1 LIDRVNLHEVRSAPI
16 KYGPQA
22 APLKKIFIWH
32 QRHLKTHIGVTSP
45 EKEVTMSLLE
55 HWPDLLTVQEAAEI
69 LRADPAQVGDFIKAK
84 KISCTEIAGKT
95 LIPRQYLENFIVKS
109 CKVCYNEGVEISTP
123 APDSQET
130 PHLDNCKA
138 DCTPFQGEIEMA
150 KITRTVTING
160 VKHWIR
166 ASTEQEYADKL
177 LKLVGPQSAPS
188 AVPEPSKH
196 LFADYALTWFETY
209 SKPNIEI
216 ATATTYKRQL
226 TCHIL
231 PPFEGLAVE
240 DITTDDVQRLFNG
253 MTGAKTS
260 KDKTKMVLNQILDA
274 AVEDGIITKSPLRS
288 KRIKITG
295 KASQPT
301 APYTV
306 EQMRFLVQHIG
317 DIQDPMDRAYL
328 AIQALHPL
336 RLEEV
341 LGLQGADIDPENGAI
356 HICRA
361 VTHPTR
367 NQPEIKD
374 TKTRSSTRTIGLS
387 ALAVPY
393 LPQTQAGE
401 FVFGGKRP
409 LSYTQVRK
417 MCNRIKRDTGFSEN
431 ITPIRFRT
439 TVLTDLYDQ
448 TKDIKLA
455 QAAAGHTTSAMTLR
469 YYVKGRET
477 ISKAA
482 AVVDRAYSA

>member
-1 LIDRVNLHEVRSAPI
+1 MN
-16 KYGPQA
+16 
-22 APLKKIFIWH
+22 
-32 QRHLKTHIGVTSP
+32 
-45 EKEVTMSLLE
+45 LLE
-55 HWPDLLTVQEAAEI
+55 NRPELLTVQEAAEI
-69 LRADPAQVGDFIKAK
+69 LRADPAAVESYIDSGEIKHA
-84 KISCTEIAGKT
+84 EIAGKT
-95 LIPRQYLENFIVKS
+95 LIPKRFLEDFIAKS
-109 CKVCYNEGVEISTP
+109 CERCYNEGVEICPS
-123 APDSQET
+123 APDSQDAQ
-130 PHLDNCKA
+130 HLDNCIELSY
-138 DCTPFQGEIEMA
+138 TPLKGEFEMA
-150 KITRTVTING
+150 KITRTITFNG

-177 LKLVGPQSAPS
+177 LKLVGTQTA
-188 AVPEPSKH
+188 APEPVKH
-196 LFADYALTWFETY
+196 LFADYAMTWFETY
-209 SKPNIEI
+209 SKPNIETV
-216 ATATTYKRQL
+216 TATTYRRQL

-231 PPFEGLAVE
+231 PAFEGLAIE

-274 AVEDGIITKSPLRS
+274 AVEDGLITKSPLRS

-295 KASQPT
+295 RASQPT

-306 EQMRFLVQHIG
+306 EQMRYIVQHIE
-317 DIQDPMDRAYL
+317 DIKDPIDRAYMAL
-328 AIQALHPL
+328 QALHPM

-341 LGLQGADIDPENGAI
+341 LGLQAADIDPENGEI

-374 TKTRSSTRTIGLS
+374 TKTQSSARTIGLS

-393 LPQTQAGE
+393 LPQVQAGE
-401 FVFGGKRP
+401 FVFGGKKP

-417 MCNRIKRDTGFSEN
+417 MCNRIKRDIGFSEN

-477 ISKAA
+477 INKAA
-482 AVVDRAYSA
+482 AVVDRTYSA

>member
-1 LIDRVNLHEVRSAPI
+1 MNI
-16 KYGPQA
+16 
-22 APLKKIFIWH
+22 
-32 QRHLKTHIGVTSP
+32 
-45 EKEVTMSLLE
+45 LE
-55 HWPDLLTVQEAAEI
+55 HWPDLLTVQETAEI
-69 LRADPAQVGDFIKAK
+69 LRTDPAQVDSFIKAG
-84 KISCTEIAGKT
+84 KISYAKIAEKI
-95 LIPRQYLENFIVKS
+95 LIPKAFLEDFIEKS
-109 CKVCYNEGVEISTP
+109 CKVCYNKNAETGTP
-123 APDSQET
+123 APISREQ
-130 PHLDNCKA
+130 HLDNCKKP
-138 DCTPFQGEIEMA
+138 DCMPFQEGENEMA
-150 KITRTVTING
+150 KIIRTVTING

-177 LKLVGPQSAPS
+177 LKLMGAQSA
-188 AVPEPSKH
+188 APEPVKH
-196 LFADYALTWFETY
+196 LFADYAMTWFETY
-209 SKPNIEI
+209 SKPNIETV
-216 ATATTYKRQL
+216 TATTYRQQL

-231 PPFEGLAVE
+231 PAFEGLAVE
-240 DITTDDVQRLFNG
+240 DITTDDVQRLFNA

-274 AVEDGIITKSPLRS
+274 AVEDGLIVKSPLKS

-317 DIQDPMDRAYL
+317 DIKDPMDRAYL

-341 LGLQGADIDPENGAI
+341 LGLQAADIDPENGAI

-361 VTHPTR
+361 VTHPDR

-374 TKTRSSTRTIGLS
+374 TKTQSSARTIGLS
-387 ALAVPY
+387 ALAVPH
-393 LPQTQAGE
+393 LPQVKAGE

-409 LSYTQVRK
+409 LSYTQVRR
-417 MCNRIKRDTGFSEN
+417 MCNRIKRDTGFTEN

-477 ISKAA
+477 VSKAA
-482 AVVDRAYSA
+482 AVVDRTYSA

>member
-1 LIDRVNLHEVRSAPI
+1 
-16 KYGPQA
+16 
-22 APLKKIFIWH
+22 
-32 QRHLKTHIGVTSP
+32 
-45 EKEVTMSLLE
+45 MSLLE
-55 HWPDLLTVQEAAEI
+55 HWPDMLTVQEAAEI
-69 LRADPAQVGDFIKAK
+69 LRTDPAAVGSFIRAGE
-84 KISCTEIAGKT
+84 IICIEIAGKS
-95 LIPRQYLENFIVKS
+95 LIPRAFLEDFIAKS
-109 CKVCYNEGVEISTP
+109 CKVCYNENIEKDTP
-123 APDSQET
+123 ALDSQGQQ
-130 PHLDNCKA
+130 HLDNCKKL

-160 VKHWIR
+160 TKHWIR
-166 ASTEQEYADKL
+166 ANTEQEYADKL
-177 LKLVGPQSAPS
+177 LKLVGGSQETA
-188 AVPEPSKH
+188 KGTH
-196 LFADYALTWFETY
+196 LFSDYAMTWFETY
-209 SKPNIEI
+209 SKPNIETV
-216 ATATTYKRQL
+216 TATTYKRQL
-226 TCHIL
+226 TLHLL
-231 PPFEGLAVE
+231 PAFSGLTVE
-240 DITTDDVQRLFNG
+240 DITTDDVQRLFNRMNG
-253 MTGAKTS
+253 SKAT
-260 KDKTKMVLNQILDA
+260 KDKAKMVLNQILDA
-274 AVEDGIITKSPLRS
+274 AVEDGIISKSPLKS

-295 KASQPT
+295 KASQAT
-301 APYTV
+301 VPYSV

-317 DIQDPMDRAYL
+317 DIQDPIDRAYL

-341 LGLQGADIDPENGAI
+341 LGLQGADIDREAMAI
-356 HICRA
+356 HVCRA

-374 TKTRSSTRTIGLS
+374 TKTRSSARTIGLS

-393 LPQTQAGE
+393 LPQIAEDE
-401 FVFGGKRP
+401 FVFGGGSKP

-417 MCNRIKRDTGFSEN
+417 MCDRIKRDTGFTEN

-482 AVVDRAYSA
+482 AVVDRAYSG

>member
-1 LIDRVNLHEVRSAPI
+1 
-16 KYGPQA
+16 
-22 APLKKIFIWH
+22 
-32 QRHLKTHIGVTSP
+32 
-45 EKEVTMSLLE
+45 MSLLK

-69 LRADPAQVGDFIKAK
+69 LRADPAQVGDFIRSGE
-84 KISCTEIAGKT
+84 ISCTEIAGKT
-95 LIPRQYLENFIVKS
+95 LIPRQYLENFIEKS

-123 APDSQET
+123 APDSQEAQ
-130 PHLDNCKA
+130 HLDNCKA
-138 DCTPFQGEIEMA
+138 LDYTPFQGEIEMA
-150 KITRTVTING
+150 KITRTVTVNG

-177 LKLVGPQSAPS
+177 LKLVVPQSAPS
-188 AVPEPSKH
+188 AAPEPIKH
-196 LFADYALTWFETY
+196 PFADYAMTWFETY
-209 SKPNIEI
+209 SKPNIETV
-216 ATATTYKRQL
+216 TATTYKRQL
-226 TCHIL
+226 TGHIL
-231 PPFEGLAVE
+231 PAFEGLAVE
-240 DITTDDVQRLFNG
+240 DITTDDVQRLFNS

-274 AVEDGIITKSPLRS
+274 AVEDGLIVKSPLKS

-317 DIQDPMDRAYL
+317 DIQDPIDRAYL

-361 VTHPTR
+361 VTHPDR
-367 NQPEIKD
+367 NQPEVKD
-374 TKTRSSTRTIGLS
+374 TKTRSSARTIGLS

-393 LPQTQAGE
+393 LPQTKPGE

>member
-1 LIDRVNLHEVRSAPI
+1 MN
-16 KYGPQA
+16 
-22 APLKKIFIWH
+22 
-32 QRHLKTHIGVTSP
+32 
-45 EKEVTMSLLE
+45 LLE
-55 HWPDLLTVQEAAEI
+55 QWPALLTVQEAAEI
-69 LRADPAQVGDFIKAK
+69 LRADSAQVGNLILAGE
-84 KISCTEIAGKT
+84 ISCMEIAGKL
-95 LIPRQYLENFIVKS
+95 LIPKRFLEIFIEKS
-109 CKVCYNEGVEISTP
+109 CKVCYNKGIEASVPT
-123 APDSQET
+123 PDSQEAQ
-130 PHLDNCKA
+130 HLDNCKA

-177 LKLVGPQSAPS
+177 LKLVGTQSTAQ
-188 AVPEPSKH
+188 EPSKH
-196 LFADYALTWFETY
+196 LFTDYALTWFETY
-209 SKPNIEI
+209 SKPNIETV
-216 ATATTYKRQL
+216 TATTYKRQL
-226 TCHIL
+226 TCHLL
-231 PPFEGLAVE
+231 PAFEGLSVE

-253 MTGAKTS
+253 MSGAKAT
-260 KDKTKMVLNQILDA
+260 KDKAKMVLNQILDA
-274 AVEDGIITKSPLRS
+274 AVEDGLIAKSPLRS

-295 KASQPT
+295 RASKAT
-301 APYTV
+301 APYSV

-317 DIQDPMDRAYL
+317 DIKDPQDRAYL

-341 LGLQGADIDPENGAI
+341 LGLQAADIDPDSMAI

-374 TKTRSSTRTIGLS
+374 TKTQSSARTIGLS
-387 ALAVPY
+387 ALAVPH
-393 LPQTQAGE
+393 LPQVKAGE
-401 FVFGGKRP
+401 FVFGGKSP
-409 LSYTQVRK
+409 LSYTQVRR
-417 MCNRIKRDTGFSEN
+417 MCDRIKRDIGFDEN

-477 ISKAA
+477 ISRAA
-482 AVVDRAYSA
+482 AVVDRAYSR